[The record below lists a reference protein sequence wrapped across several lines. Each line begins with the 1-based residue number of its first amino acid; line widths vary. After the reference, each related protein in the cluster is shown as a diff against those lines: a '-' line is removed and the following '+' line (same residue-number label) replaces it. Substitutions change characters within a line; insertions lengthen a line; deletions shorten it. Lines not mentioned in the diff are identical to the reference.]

1 MAIEVTVK
9 KTEPRTAAFIAMK
22 GPYAQI
28 AETFPW
34 LYDWLREKGYDPA
47 GPPYGVYFNSPEQV
61 PAEELLW
68 EIHCPIGG
76 DVAPIGPDE
85 RGLGVKRVEGAEVAA
100 TMHKGPYHQVGST
113 YGALV
118 GWIMENGYEIVGPP
132 EELYL
137 TDPAYTPAEEL
148 LTEVRF
154 PVRKKAV

>member
-9 KTEPRTAAFIAMK
+9 KTEPRTVGFAAMK

-28 AETFPW
+28 AETFPK
-34 LYDWLREKGYDPA
+34 LYNWLREKGYEPV

-76 DVAPIGPDE
+76 DVAASGPDE

-100 TMHKGPYHQVGST
+100 TMYKGPFDQVSCT
-113 YGALV
+113 YGTLV

-154 PVRKKAV
+154 PVRKK